1 MVALVG
7 VAALMAGT
15 GAGFTVIVR
24 ALVAAVPILSC
35 TWSVKVTVAAETP
48 GVPVITPV
56 LALSDSQEGLLT
68 VDQVYGAPLP
78 PEAVGVN
85 V

>member
-1 MVALVG
+1 
-7 VAALMAGT
+7 
-15 GAGFTVIVR
+15 
-24 ALVAAVPILSC
+24 LSF
-35 TWSVKVTVAAETP
+35 TWSVKVTVTAEAL
-48 GVPVITPV
+48 GVPDRTLV

-68 VDQVYGAPLP
+68 VDQVYGAPAP

>member
-1 MVALVG
+1 MVAVVG
-7 VAALMAGT
+7 VAALIAGRGT
-15 GAGFTVIVR
+15 GFITIVR
-24 ALVAAVPILSC
+24 SLVALFPLLSF
-35 TWSVKVTVAAETP
+35 TWSVKVTVTAETP

-68 VDQVYGAPLP
+68 VDQAYGVVP